1 MIESLKYFD
10 ELPAAGFVRLPVV
23 AALFAC
29 SKPTVWRRVRA
40 GLIPKPRKLGP
51 RVTGW
56 QVGEL
61 RQALGGEHAG

>member
-1 MIESLKYFD
+1 MNSFENFD
-10 ELPAAGFVRLPVV
+10 RLPAVAFVRLPVV

-29 SKPTVWRRVRA
+29 SKPTVWRRVNA

-51 RVTGW
+51 RVTAW

-61 RQALGGEHAG
+61 RQTLGGGHAG